1 MSNRIPFAALAAVL
15 AVAACGQDDV
25 TSPSDV
31 AADPARVV
39 STVTLANGGTVTYLD
54 LGDGDVGVAEYT
66 PATAAGANALPDP
79 GHGSHSCEPTGV
91 EWYNDWKAA
100 FVGITKYREAA
111 YRHFKP
117 GPYFFYPGAAAYHG
131 TNTNSKTYLGACNG
145 DHEVELRLEIH
156 RWVDEKWK
164 RILLVGLESGA
175 KYTFYSGVPARY
187 RGKAYGRDGE
197 TVEHYGVGAAWTLS
211 PGVTTP

>member
-1 MSNRIPFAALAAVL
+1 MPNRIHLAAFAAVL
-15 AVAACGQDDV
+15 ALAACQDDV
-25 TSPSDV
+25 TSPSEV
-31 AADPARVV
+31 ADDPAGVV
-39 STVTLANGGTVTYLD
+39 STVELTNGATMTFFD
-54 LGDGDVGVAEYT
+54 LGKGQIGVAEYT
-66 PATAAGANALPDP
+66 PASAAGANALPDP

-91 EWYNDWKAA
+91 AWYNDWKAA

-131 TNTNSKTYLGACNG
+131 TGTNSKTYLGACNG
-145 DHEVELRLEIH
+145 DDEVELRLEIH
-156 RWVDEKWK
+156 RWVGGKWK

-187 RGKAYGRDGE
+187 RAKAYGRDGE